1 MEVEVLFIDF
11 VLVIGLSCFLS
22 NDLGRIFNDEIFIF
36 WIIVRFISCIKMKK
50 KMKVD
55 KFKNKFCFL
64 VLICEKFEKFV
75 WL

>member
-1 MEVEVLFIDF
+1 MLFIDF

-22 NDLGRIFNDEIFIF
+22 NDLVRIFNDEIFIF
-36 WIIVRFISCIKMKK
+36 WIIVRFISCIKIKKK

-75 WL
+75 